1 MASSLCSLGEKGS
14 TTGGGREHGKSQEG
28 QTNMHSKQ
36 EGLVWFSF
44 VADESAPQTRSVTLT
59 RTVQEAL
66 LVFSCWPNAV
76 SLSIMNS
83 VNQKHCQ
90 SSIWHWQIGQHCSIC
105 LLRQY
110 AFSKMK
116 SCFLVRKIPH
126 YCSTK
131 TGNNSLDFS
140 SMSSLRVQRS
150 LLHCISVIS
159 VALLWRPKQVLSYLF
174 WRKESSGTFCWVDPL
189 HVDVS

>member
-1 MASSLCSLGEKGS
+1 M
-14 TTGGGREHGKSQEG
+14 
-28 QTNMHSKQ
+28 QTKQ
-36 EGLVWFSF
+36 EGLAWFSF

-59 RTVQEAL
+59 RTVQEAV

-83 VNQKHCQ
+83 VNQKDCQ
-90 SSIWHWQIGQHCSIC
+90 DSIWHWQIGQHCSVC

-116 SCFLVRKIPH
+116 SCFLVRKIPQ

-131 TGNNSLDFS
+131 TGNNSLNFS
-140 SMSSLRVQRS
+140 SISKSSKVSLTLYLGHLCSPVVKAEAGIILPVLEKGKLRHILLSWPTLCWCFLAHVEIYFLIQQS
-150 LLHCISVIS
+150 LCDL
-159 VALLWRPKQVLSYLF
+159 
-174 WRKESSGTFCWVDPL
+174 D
-189 HVDVS
+189 

>member
-1 MASSLCSLGEKGS
+1 MFFRGKGLYHQWWNR
-14 TTGGGREHGKSQEG
+14 TWEIPGRSDYI
-28 QTNMHSKQ
+28 QTKQ
-36 EGLVWFSF
+36 EGLAWFSF

-83 VNQKHCQ
+83 ANQKHCQ
-90 SSIWHWQIGQHCSIC
+90 DSIWHWQKVSTVAFVCCGNMLSQKWRVVSWWEKSPSIAQQ
-105 LLRQY
+105 R
-110 AFSKMK
+110 
-116 SCFLVRKIPH
+116 
-126 YCSTK
+126 
-131 TGNNSLDFS
+131 TGNSSLDFS
-140 SMSSLRVQRS
+140 SISSLRVQRS

-159 VALLWRPKQVLSYLF
+159 VARLWRLKQALSYLF